1 MPSKTFSSLNKFKGK
16 RRRSR
21 TVLREVNRS
30 TDKLETSFD
39 VIVSGDSSDL
49 DLHDKVVDSNNGD
62 SNFQESATEKKLSK
76 FHHENLDEEDLCG
89 YRIVDVSFLKSLIS
103 QLQCPKCNNSLENC
117 ALEEENNRG
126 LSSKFDVICSA
137 CQVVISSA
145 STSKRLKDVN
155 ESNRPNT
162 TGFDVNRRCVM
173 AMKELGVG
181 KADLDKLSKVF
192 DMPSSLGKEAFTKHL
207 KKLEA
212 ASSESAQDHLQETS
226 KIICKAYTE
235 VHPDYEDEDIIDID
249 VVSDGTWQ
257 KRGFSSKYN
266 VTVITDLLTGL
277 ALDFEVL
284 TNYCHVCAKNKM
296 DKSSIEYGEWRITAL
311 NDGNGPYGR
320 EHPVENE
327 DCVNH
332 ISKRMKNGLDTVI
345 TKLKAQGEPIDGKGR
360 LTKER
365 VKAIQNYYGRAIKDN
380 AGDLEVMYRSTWAIY
395 LHHFDD
401 DENQHHRCPSGPESW
416 CWYQRQLARGIS
428 TPSRGEHTAPLPQR
442 ISQAILSVFERL
454 CSKTL
459 LSGCIRGATQ
469 NANESFNQLI
479 WKQAPKH
486 RFTSYQSV
494 CHAVNLCCMEFN
506 KGSKSALIVMEKAGL
521 VPSCNAENFC
531 LKRDAERKRQSLF
544 QGTERFKKIRKSKEL
559 EFLKSD

>member
-1 MPSKTFSSLNKFKGK
+1 MTKKFSLNKFKGK
-16 RRRSR
+16 RWRSR
-21 TVLREVNRS
+21 TVLSEVNRS

-62 SNFQESATEKKLSK
+62 SNFQESATEKKFSK

-103 QLQCPKCNNSLENC
+103 QLQCPICNNSLENC

-145 STSKRLKDVN
+145 STSKRLKDAN

-173 AMKELGVG
+173 AMKEFGGG

-226 KIICKAYTE
+226 KLIRKAYTE
-235 VHPDYEDEDIIDID
+235 VHPDYDDEDIIDID

-257 KRGFSSKYN
+257 KRGFSSNLDK
-266 VTVITDLLTGL
+266 LLR
-277 ALDFEVL
+277 F
-284 TNYCHVCAKNKM
+284 AKNKM
-296 DKSSIEYGEWRITAL
+296 DKSSIEYGKWLEDHKSNCQINHVGSSKSMETEATLKMFNRSVEKYGFRYTHLLNDGDSSVFRRITAL

-380 AGDLEVMYRSTWAIY
+380 AGDLEGMYRSTWAIY
-395 LHHFDD
+395 LHYFDD

-442 ISQAILSVFERL
+442 VS
-454 CSKTL
+454 
-459 LSGCIRGATQ
+459 
-469 NANESFNQLI
+469 
-479 WKQAPKH
+479 
-486 RFTSYQSV
+486 
-494 CHAVNLCCMEFN
+494 
-506 KGSKSALIVMEKAGL
+506 
-521 VPSCNAENFC
+521 
-531 LKRDAERKRQSLF
+531 
-544 QGTERFKKIRKSKEL
+544 
-559 EFLKSD
+559 